1 VSATASSLRSH
12 LLEIAWGVFAS
23 ANLGLMWIF
32 PHYPTIPF
40 HFIWISLTLV
50 YGLRTWR
57 SRPTTVTLVVVCLA
71 TGAMLWHLS
80 INGEYIDAE
89 EIAEVPLMASVFLAM
104 VWHARRRQAALEDV
118 HRLADSERVLRDRE
132 RLFSRQASHQLRSPI
147 TVARGHAQ
155 LVLQETAEPAVL
167 DDVAIVIRELDTL
180 NAIATR
186 LLELGSLETPET
198 LDLTTCD
205 LAELVTGTVE
215 RWSRVAD
222 RRWSVSAAPQTA
234 VVVDRERLQAALDE
248 LVDNAVKHTG
258 TGGAVD
264 LAVRPG
270 HRHALVEV
278 RDDGVGVAPG
288 DLPRMFDQFWR
299 GSRRRYHGSGLGLA
313 IVKAVAEVHGGSVSA
328 TGSPGLGTTVTL
340 ALPLPPGRERLGQ
353 NARAAAS
360 GRGSVHYRP

>member
-1 VSATASSLRSH
+1 MSATASFLRSH
-12 LLEIAWGVFAS
+12 LLEIAWSLFAG
-23 ANLGLMWIF
+23 ANLALMWVF

-57 SRPTTVTLVVVCLA
+57 SRPTTVTLIVVCLA
-71 TGAMLWHLS
+71 TAAMLWHLAF
-80 INGEYIDAE
+80 NGGYIDAE

-118 HRLADSERVLRDRE
+118 RRLADSERVLRDRE

-167 DDVAIVIRELDTL
+167 DDVAIIIRELDTL

-186 LLELGSLETPET
+186 LLELGSLEAPET
-198 LDLTTCD
+198 LDLATCD
-205 LAELVTGTVE
+205 LADLVAGTVE

-222 RRWSVSAAPQTA
+222 RRWSLAAEPGIE

-248 LVDNAVKHTG
+248 LVDNAVKHTEP
-258 TGGAVD
+258 GGRVG
-264 LAVRPG
+264 LAVRSGP
-270 HRHALVEV
+270 RRALVEV
-278 RDDGVGVAPG
+278 RDDGVGVAAG
-288 DLPRMFDQFWR
+288 DLARMFDQFWR

-313 IVKAVAEVHGGSVSA
+313 IVKAVAEVHGGTVNAS
-328 TGSPGLGTTVTL
+328 GSPGLGTTVTL
-340 ALPLPPGRERLGQ
+340 TLPAPGRAGGRDTRPAPPARLP
-353 NARAAAS
+353 RPAS
-360 GRGSVHYRP
+360 